1 MHAVILNWQLG
12 TNFGWGLLGLN
23 LFAQWAHDQ
32 ELQPIMGMPIKQDQL
47 YGVDPLRH
55 SRIWPT
61 AQASNEFL
69 TALGDVDPTRAIN
82 AIQIDC
88 IGNDFES
95 ATPRRSRRMIGRTIF
110 ETSAT
115 APARELLK
123 KYDLLLTASNW
134 NAAMLKQAT
143 GRDAAIIHEGVD
155 LSLFCPAPRSGW
167 LDPDRFYIFSGGKVE
182 YRKGQDLVLMAFR
195 RFASRH
201 ADAMLVTAW
210 HSPWPQYSVGF
221 RGRLDASIN
230 LNTAGMLD
238 VPRWAVENGISARQV
253 LDVGRI
259 ANILMPGVL
268 REMHVVL
275 QPSRA
280 EACTSLPVKEAM
292 ACGLPVIAARN
303 TGMLDILTD
312 DNCLPL
318 RRQGAVVPIN
328 NLGTDG
334 WGESDIEEI
343 DAALES
349 VYQDRDAGAATGV
362 RARQYL
368 IDNGRS
374 WQQHAASLK
383 QWVLANAA

>member
-1 MHAVILNWQLG
+1 
-12 TNFGWGLLGLN
+12 
-23 LFAQWAHDQ
+23 
-32 ELQPIMGMPIKQDQL
+32 
-47 YGVDPLRH
+47 
-55 SRIWPT
+55 
-61 AQASNEFL
+61 
-69 TALGDVDPTRAIN
+69 
-82 AIQIDC
+82 
-88 IGNDFES
+88 
-95 ATPRRSRRMIGRTIF
+95 
-110 ETSAT
+110 
-115 APARELLK
+115 
-123 KYDLLLTASNW
+123 
-134 NAAMLKQAT
+134 
-143 GRDAAIIHEGVD
+143 
-155 LSLFCPAPRSGW
+155 
-167 LDPDRFYIFSGGKVE
+167 
-182 YRKGQDLVLMAFR
+182 MAFR

-292 ACGLPVIAARN
+292 ACGLPVIAALN

-349 VYQDRDAGAATGV
+349 VYQDRNAGAATGV